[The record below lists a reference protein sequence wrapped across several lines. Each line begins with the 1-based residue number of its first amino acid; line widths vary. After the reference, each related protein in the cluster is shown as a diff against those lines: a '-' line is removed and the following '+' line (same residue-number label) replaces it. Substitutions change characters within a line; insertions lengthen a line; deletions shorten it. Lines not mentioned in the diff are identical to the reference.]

1 MFDVAIVGAGPS
13 RARASSCSTDRTRS
27 KQMEGHLATAQKYL
41 PLGFVLAFA
50 FSAGHQ
56 TVLRAGSDA
65 KEFAFTTVDV
75 SGTSTLARVSTTQAT
90 FPGSSRTLHVFDM
103 GLCWGAVKGSQPSSI
118 FPAPHGPRYGA
129 STPRATSW
137 ERTAT
142 APVERLTS
150 RFTDF

>member
-50 FSAGHQ
+50 LSAGHQ

-65 KEFAFTTVDV
+65 KEFAFTTADA
-75 SGTSTLARVSTTQAT
+75 SGTSTLAQGINDAGDISGIFAAHRRAPSMPEA
-90 FPGSSRTLHVFDM
+90 GS
-103 GLCWGAVKGSQPSSI
+103 W
-118 FPAPHGPRYGA
+118 A
-129 STPRATSW
+129 ST
-137 ERTAT
+137 
-142 APVERLTS
+142 
-150 RFTDF
+150 

>member
-1 MFDVAIVGAGPS
+1 MGSS
-13 RARASSCSTDRTRS
+13 RRFTIQDICTTSHNASHAASKWRGIWLPRRS
-27 KQMEGHLATAQKYL
+27 IL